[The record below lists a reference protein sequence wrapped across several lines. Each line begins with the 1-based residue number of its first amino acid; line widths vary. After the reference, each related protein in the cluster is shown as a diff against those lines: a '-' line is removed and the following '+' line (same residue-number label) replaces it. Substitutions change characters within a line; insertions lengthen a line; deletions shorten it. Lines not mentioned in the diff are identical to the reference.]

1 MRSSGLRNEKVDAS
15 SEPAITPF
23 CPMDF
28 SLIDIDASSMKIF
41 NIPGSENSRRLAIKV
56 MELIVSFF
64 CFAITP
70 AAQVKR
76 VPPIQNPSVFI
87 FLTFVTSRT
96 VSIALMTPFSHN
108 HPR

>member
-1 MRSSGLRNEKVDAS
+1 MRSSGLKNEKVDAS
-15 SEPAITPF
+15 SDPAITPF
-23 CPMDF
+23 CPIEF
-28 SLIDIDASSMKIF
+28 SLIDIDASSIKIF

-87 FLTFVTSRT
+87 FSTFEISRT
-96 VSIALMTPFSHN
+96 CLLL
-108 HPR
+108 